1 MKIAFVSLNTYK
13 PTNAPLGLVY
23 LSTII
28 KQKYPSEE
36 LRIIDANF
44 EDVEEELKNYSPD
57 IIGITAMTTDYGR
70 AIKLAKKIKNIPI
83 LIGGVHIT
91 TLPNSFKDSFK
102 IGILGEGEYIL
113 LDLIKIYKKYNKFPK
128 EELKKITGLLFLEN
142 GELINTGRRELIK
155 NLDEIPHPDRS
166 LINKGYF
173 KKEILEDG
181 SVGIRHNMIASRGC
195 PFECVFCS
203 TSKFWAKKIRY
214 HSVDYIVEEVRILH
228 KKYGVNYINVPDDL
242 FLTNNKKARELVGAL
257 KKEGLEK
264 IKWGVQLKAELINED
279 LLSTLKELNVVRIGC
294 GFESGSQKVLNYL
307 KKGTVNLEKS
317 KEAVR
322 LMIKHKFLV
331 GGSFM
336 FAVPGETI
344 EDMYKTL
351 DLIKEFKKI
360 GAKDLSTFVLTPYPG
375 TEIWEIAKQKGK
387 VSDDMDWDFLRQ
399 NSEDQ
404 ALNPILLDDDIDMK
418 EYHKFYKKR
427 GELMKSFKIDIIK
440 RDLKKRPFWVLKRAI
455 TKPKTTFNIIFKKI
469 LYG

>member
-91 TLPNSFKDSFK
+91 TLPNSFKDCFK

-203 TSKFWAKKIRY
+203 TSKF
-214 HSVDYIVEEVRILH
+214 
-228 KKYGVNYINVPDDL
+228 
-242 FLTNNKKARELVGAL
+242 
-257 KKEGLEK
+257 
-264 IKWGVQLKAELINED
+264 
-279 LLSTLKELNVVRIGC
+279 
-294 GFESGSQKVLNYL
+294 
-307 KKGTVNLEKS
+307 
-317 KEAVR
+317 
-322 LMIKHKFLV
+322 
-331 GGSFM
+331 
-336 FAVPGETI
+336 
-344 EDMYKTL
+344 
-351 DLIKEFKKI
+351 
-360 GAKDLSTFVLTPYPG
+360 
-375 TEIWEIAKQKGK
+375 
-387 VSDDMDWDFLRQ
+387 
-399 NSEDQ
+399 
-404 ALNPILLDDDIDMK
+404 
-418 EYHKFYKKR
+418 
-427 GELMKSFKIDIIK
+427 
-440 RDLKKRPFWVLKRAI
+440 
-455 TKPKTTFNIIFKKI
+455 
-469 LYG
+469 